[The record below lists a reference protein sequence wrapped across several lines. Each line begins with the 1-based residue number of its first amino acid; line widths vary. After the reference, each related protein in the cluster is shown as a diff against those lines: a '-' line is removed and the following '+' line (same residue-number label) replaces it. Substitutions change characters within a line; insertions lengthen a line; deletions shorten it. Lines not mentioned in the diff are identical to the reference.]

1 MGIITISR
9 ELGAG
14 ETTIAPALAAR
25 LGWRVADVSILN
37 REAEITGVS
46 LPHAAHWN
54 EHDPTFV
61 ERLHGQGPEFAV
73 FLKTSRQVM
82 QELASAGN
90 VIILGRA
97 GNLLLRG
104 HPDTLHV
111 RLIADMPFRIKRV
124 MEIRWVNEGPAREII
139 AKSDHNKALYFRHI
153 FQVNWGD
160 PKLYDMVIRTDEVG
174 IERTVDLLAGFFE
187 HPAPPLPDAK
197 RETKTE
203 AAHE

>member
-1 MGIITISR
+1 MGIITVSR

-25 LGWRVADVSILN
+25 LGWRVADQSVLS

-46 LPHAAHWN
+46 LPHAAHWD

-61 ERLHGQGPEFAV
+61 ERLHGQGPEFAA

-82 QELASAGN
+82 QELAAEGN
-90 VIILGRA
+90 VIIVGRG

-104 HPDTLHV
+104 HPDTVHV
-111 RLIADMPFRIKRV
+111 RLTADMPFRIRRV
-124 MEIRWVNEGPAREII
+124 MEVRWVNEGPAREII
-139 AKSDHNKALYFRHI
+139 AKSDRNKALYFRHI
-153 FQVNWGD
+153 FQVNWAD
-160 PKLYDMVIRTDEVG
+160 PRLYDLVIRTDVVG

-187 HPAPPLPDAK
+187 RPAPPLAEV
-197 RETKTE
+197 ETESKSE
-203 AAHE
+203 APYE